1 MTPNCFGRIMMIF
14 ASSKKLARQLLTQT
28 APLFA
33 TTSTRK
39 NFDWYGDFSAP
50 APYIVSFR
58 DHEMLDRS
66 QRSAFL
72 AVLDLDK
79 PMVTVQ
85 GSPGSGKTM
94 LVAEFAHKMNS
105 ERDRRLLIVCGSQEI
120 MYSTISRYIRRTK
133 CFDHLVHLQPFDE
146 KAALRIA
153 PDSRRV
159 DCLHHST
166 KTEGTGERI
175 TIADVLQSQSTRDQT
190 RLVFATP
197 MDAFALLEQT
207 STGQQEN
214 ACPLFDAV
222 VLEDVGA
229 LKGSEGWRKF
239 LQLAPLLRVFGDYS
253 HSICSF
259 PSEKADAEEN
269 FQCSLM
275 QQIKVDSEAEDPTH
289 FVLVSQY
296 RANMN
301 VQLWPARVFYTSWKD
316 ASLARPNMPSQHEI
330 RLDHLMNRL
339 VLETDSVYTDSLT
352 FVDTDALE
360 GPWNAKMF
368 QLRIFYLILL
378 KFWPTQMVG
387 CTDGSSAA
395 APLVNWGEALLA
407 VAHINLLLDHGIF
420 PSQLA
425 CFTLSSAHGEAIRRI
440 LFNLNQPLSTHPHTE
455 QVEIGRV
462 EQYLGRAFE
471 SVLKSFISDAAFN
484 TYFGSQ
490 RALQYLSTEIISANR
505 RRNRTN
511 SSRFLPNAAQS
522 SLRLNFSR
530 WKGVNLNT
538 SSERPKAFGVQQRKK
553 VMSSTNRERV
563 ETSNRKSRKGILSL
577 RTETF
582 ELGIHFV
589 RVQTTTGKIR
599 GRVLRLGLGKERTD
613 IDVFFGIPYAAPPTG
628 PLRFEKTVPLAENG
642 THQVDAIKMP
652 RMCVPHHRLDNWIS
666 DWEEYSEDCLY
677 INMFTPR
684 QQKEDILRPLLVA
697 IYVGGFEVGTRRY
710 KNYTEIGHKFLSR
723 DIAVATIQFRIGFLG
738 FASSGSAEMPGNFGY
753 WDLTEA
759 LRWLRANAKAFGAD
773 PSRITLFGYSASS
786 TTVTTLGLSPHS
798 RELFQQIIQM
808 SGPVF
813 SSRGASDRTV
823 NTTQRMADQIGCAN
837 WKLKECLKTKSI
849 GQFFEA
855 MDKIGSTLPDV
866 NYDLFGPTFD
876 DDFLPANF
884 SQLVRES
891 KPKPTIIGVNELEPL
906 AFTLING
913 NNSLRHLAIPREEF
927 ATFGREKLRMYLR
940 QKAIKSEYYGPKA
953 AEELAEEVTSF
964 YVNLSEN
971 RTALNGSRDNWFFL
985 QRTVLFLADVQ
996 FLVPFLWEV
1005 REKVSTGWPLFL
1017 YVNKYI
1023 NAKEIPKDFPPE
1035 LCKSFHD
1042 SDHKYVLRHPYS
1054 SYEFDGNDLAMERLM
1069 TLLFAN
1075 FVRNGEPSSPD
1086 TVHWPP
1092 ATRAHPFRHL
1102 AIDLP
1107 VPQPVPDFDLRRV
1120 RFWDQ
1125 IVAKYPQ
1132 HNLILGTSAIANFA
1146 TRSAQMAAT
1155 VIMMALLAVF
1165 G

>member
-1 MTPNCFGRIMMIF
+1 MMIF
-14 ASSKKLARQLLTQT
+14 ASSKKLVRQLLTQT

-39 NFDWYGDFSAP
+39 SSDWFGDFSAP

-72 AVLDLDK
+72 AALDLDK
-79 PMVTVQ
+79 AMVTVQ

-94 LVAEFAHKMNS
+94 LVAEFAHKMNT

-146 KAALRIA
+146 KVALRIA
-153 PDSRRV
+153 PDSRRI

-166 KTEGTGERI
+166 VREALAKRSLLARIKQKTEGSGERI
-175 TIADVLQSQSTRDQT
+175 TIVDVLQSQSTRDQT
-190 RLVFATP
+190 RIVFATP
-197 MDAFALLEQT
+197 MEAFALLEQT

-229 LKGSEGWRKF
+229 LKGSEDWRKF
-239 LQLAPLLRVFGDYS
+239 LQLAPLLRVFGDS
-253 HSICSF
+253 THSICSF
-259 PSEKADAEEN
+259 PSDSEKSDAEET
-269 FQCSLM
+269 FEGSLL
-275 QQIKVDSEAEDPTH
+275 QQIKVDSEQKDSTH
-289 FVLVSQY
+289 FVLLSQY

-301 VQLWPARVFYTSWKD
+301 VQLWPARVFYTSWD
-316 ASLARPNMPSQHEI
+316 ESSLARPNMTSQHEI

-339 VLETDSVYTDSLT
+339 VLETDSVHTDSLT
-352 FVDTDALE
+352 LVDTDALE

-368 QLRIFYLILL
+368 Q
-378 KFWPTQMVG
+378 
-387 CTDGSSAA
+387 
-395 APLVNWGEALLA
+395 ALLA
-407 VAHINLLLDHGIF
+407 VAHINLLLNHGIF
-420 PSQLA
+420 PSQIA

-440 LFNLNQPLSTHPHTE
+440 LFDLNRPLSTHPHAE
-455 QVEIGRV
+455 NVEIGRV
-462 EQYLGRAFE
+462 EQYLGRTFE
-471 SVLKSFISDAAFN
+471 TVLKSFISDVAF
-484 TYFGSQ
+484 TAYFGSQ
-490 RALQYLSTEIISANR
+490 RALQYLSTEIMAANR
-505 RRNRTN
+505 QLFLIGSLQRFRNMRTKESYEFVHLLTQRGSIITPSELFPLERGQFEHIVREAE
-511 SSRFLPNAAQS
+511 SSRGSAPEERNVVDK
-522 SLRLNFSR
+522 LR
-530 WKGVNLNT
+530 KGGGNVKQK
-538 SSERPKAFGVQQRKK
+538 EQQRNFAGA
-553 VMSSTNRERV
+553 NRNIRV
-563 ETSNRKSRKGILSL
+563 GGN
-577 RTETF
+577 
-582 ELGIHFV
+582 
-589 RVQTTTGKIR
+589 TTTGKIR
-599 GRVLRLGLGKERTD
+599 GRVLRLGLGKEKAD
-613 IDVFFGIPYAAPPTG
+613 IDVFFGIPYATPPTG

-642 THQVDAIKMP
+642 THAVDAIKMP
-652 RMCVPHHRLDNWIS
+652 RMCVPHHRLDNWTS

-684 QQKEDILRPLLVA
+684 HQKKNILRPLLVA
-697 IYVGGFEVGTRRY
+697 IYVGGFEVGPRRY

-759 LRWLRANAKAFGAD
+759 LRWLHANAKAFGAD

-798 RELFQQIIQM
+798 REFFQQIIQM

-813 SSRGASDRTV
+813 SSRGASVRTV
-823 NTTQRMADQIGCAN
+823 DTTQRMADQIGCAN

-849 GQFFEA
+849 DQFFEA

-876 DDFLPANF
+876 GDFLPANF

-891 KPKPTIIGVNELEPL
+891 KPKPTIIGLNELEPL

-940 QKAIKSEYYGPKA
+940 QKAIKSEYFGPKA

-964 YVNLSEN
+964 YENLWEN

-985 QRTVLFLADVQ
+985 QRTVLFLDDVQ

-1023 NAKEIPKDFPPE
+1023 NAREIPKDFPPE

-1075 FVRNGEPSSPD
+1075 FVRNGDPSSPD

-1107 VPQPVPDFDLRRV
+1107 VPQPVPDFDLRRM

-1132 HNLILGTSAIANFA
+1132 HNLILGTSALANFA
-1146 TRSAQMAAT
+1146 TRPAQMAAT
-1155 VIMMALLAVF
+1155 VIMMALLAFF